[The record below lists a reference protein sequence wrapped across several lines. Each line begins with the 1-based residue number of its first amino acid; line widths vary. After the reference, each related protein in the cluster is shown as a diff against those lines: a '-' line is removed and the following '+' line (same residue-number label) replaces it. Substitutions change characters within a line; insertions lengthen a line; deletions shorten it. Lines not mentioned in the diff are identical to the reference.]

1 MHRRNAF
8 TFPSESCPTDCSKS
22 ADRTIPTP
30 VGTTILS
37 RTTFCGGF
45 GPSPRVWGEL
55 SKAHC
60 FNWPDGEPTILF
72 VRDKSGEYSARI
84 QNVEHGCSL
93 WGTRST
99 HGAKKSLKGRFP
111 DEESE
116 AGARCTNQIP
126 WTA

>member
-1 MHRRNAF
+1 MVHSVLTKPQEEKRRRCEAALPHVKN
-8 TFPSESCPTDCSKS
+8 T
-22 ADRTIPTP
+22 
-30 VGTTILS
+30 
-37 RTTFCGGF
+37 
-45 GPSPRVWGEL
+45 
-55 SKAHC
+55 KAHC

-72 VRDKSGEYSARI
+72 VRDKRGEYSARI